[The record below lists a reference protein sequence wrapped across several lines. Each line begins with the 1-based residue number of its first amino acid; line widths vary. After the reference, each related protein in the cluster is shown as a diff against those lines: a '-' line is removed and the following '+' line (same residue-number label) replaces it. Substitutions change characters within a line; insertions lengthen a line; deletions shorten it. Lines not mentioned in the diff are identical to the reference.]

1 MNRSLIGQRRLG
13 KSNYQ
18 RIFVFGLVSVF
29 LSIIAV
35 GLLTP
40 VVVADDQT
48 VRDQEVVTENVT
60 DRSLLTYGTNQGN
73 STTVQAEGLVDAVG
87 DWRNDRIS
95 TLDLFEVVNFFRSE
109 ERLLSVEFDEQESP
123 GGERVTVSTASIV
136 GADRLDPPDEF
147 IIAVENESGTVLS
160 ESDPVPGS
168 GAGIPVESLGIQF
181 DIGEQVNL
189 TATLYRV
196 ENGSRGTPFQI
207 GAGGQVPG
215 PIGQTTVVS
224 PLAEPVL
231 SDLDIAGQG
240 SDATV
245 VAGQAENVSVNVT
258 NAGDQT
264 RSFTVEL
271 RVGSGDQQTNT
282 QNTASLVPG
291 ETGTVVFGNVTGG
304 LERGD
309 YNLRVGD
316 SQGVS
321 EVTGTATVQFGNV
334 DRVELTPSGTETIVA
349 GETLD
354 VSATAFDGS
363 GNVLETNDSAFGWDA
378 GNGSISGA
386 GLFDETTAAS
396 YDVTAALGGVTSSAT
411 TVIVNKP
418 AKFDVTI
425 TSVDS
430 AVTAGETV
438 TVAYEVTNTGDA
450 QATQDIGFA
459 VNGTTEATESG
470 LALNGSETFSG
481 QFTYATSSGDT
492 PVVSVSVS
500 SNDDSVTETVT
511 VNEPAKFD
519 VTITSV
525 DSAVTAGETVTV
537 AYEVTNTG
545 DLQDTQDIGFAVNGT
560 TEATESGLVL
570 NGGETFSGQFTYATV
585 VGDSPAVSVSVSSN
599 DDSVTET
606 VTVNEPANFDVTITS
621 IDSAV
626 TAGETVTVTYEVT
639 NTGDAQ
645 ATQNI
650 GFAVNGTTEDTES
663 GVTLDGSETFSGQFT
678 YVTGNADTPA
688 VSVSVSSNDDSVTE
702 TVTVEQ
708 PATPTLSAL
717 EVAGQGETAT
727 ILEGDNESVA
737 ATVTNV
743 GDQAGTFTLD
753 LTITNGTRQTDSQGT
768 GELAPG
774 ENRTVVFENVT
785 GSLVSDTYDVVVETG
800 GNSLTGNL
808 TVDAIE
814 SSVEFD
820 TTPGAASRGD
830 NLSNDV
836 AVNVSL
842 QRVGPSVAE
851 PVTVTL
857 VFEGLTRAGE
867 SETVLG
873 TETVQVERG
882 NTTRVVFDS
891 LAEIPPSAIATEGE
905 PVTLRAETR
914 DDTATREVDISNPVA
929 DAAAETVGGSDVVTV
944 LGAIDVGGES
954 VELGSGLEGLTLE
967 GFDGS
972 ARLFSGDTTL
982 PGPGTS
988 GLLELRADN
997 VTVRNLD
1004 LGLGGSVTGGLP
1016 VVDIVAN
1023 NTTVDNVTATRDAT
1037 GTDDQFTQVVRIGE
1051 NTTGSTVTAS
1061 TLGGQGDALNA
1072 IVTDDAG
1079 DATVTGNVFEGD
1091 ADTGVTLAGNGSTVE
1106 ANNFSG
1112 VGDAVDAYVFDFDQA
1127 ADLSGIGGA
1136 NSFGPAAS
1144 LTSVD
1149 FQTGG
1154 VRVNGSSLVPGP
1166 GPTRSL
1172 NTTQVEPGGTVEV
1185 TVTATLDSVADISF
1199 VDRWKPE
1206 FSSAE
1211 IVDTSFSTNLELVT
1225 GGDAIVQGDD
1235 VAAGELTI
1243 VYRVSV
1249 SDNATVG
1256 TTYEWTEFPDS
1267 AMRIGG
1273 ADFGIIG
1280 DDTVE
1285 VVNNSG

>member
-1 MNRSLIGQRRLG
+1 LG
-13 KSNYQ
+13 ESSYQ
-18 RIFVFGLVSVF
+18 RIFFFVLVGTF
-29 LSIIAV
+29 LSVIAV
-35 GLLTP
+35 GLLGP
-40 VVVADDQT
+40 AVAADDKT
-48 VRDQEVVTENVT
+48 VQDEEAVTENVS

-73 STTVQAEGLVDAVG
+73 FTTIQAAGLVDAVG

-95 TLDLFEVVNFFRSE
+95 TLDLFEVVNLFRSE
-109 ERLLSVEFDEQESP
+109 RKLLNVEFEEQESP

-136 GADRLDPPDEF
+136 GTDRLDPPDEF
-147 IIAVENESGTVLS
+147 IIAVENESGAVLS
-160 ESDPVPGS
+160 ESKPVPGS

-196 ENGSRGTPFQI
+196 ENGSRGAPFQI
-207 GAGGQVPG
+207 GAGGQVPA
-215 PIGQTTVVS
+215 PIEQTTVVS

-258 NAGDQT
+258 NTGDQT
-264 RSFTVEL
+264 RSFAVEL
-271 RVGSGDQQTNT
+271 RVGSGDQPTNT
-282 QNTASLVPG
+282 RSTAPLAPG

-321 EVTGTATVQFGNV
+321 EVTGTASIQFGNV
-334 DRVELTPSGTETIVA
+334 DRVELTPPGTETIVA
-349 GETLD
+349 GEILD
-354 VSATAFDGS
+354 VSATAFDAS
-363 GNVLETNDSAFGWDA
+363 GNVLETNDSAFSWDA

-386 GLFDETTAAS
+386 GVFDETTAAS

-411 TVIVNKP
+411 TVIVNEP
-418 AKFDVTI
+418 ANFDVRITGVDSAVTAGETVTVAYEVTNTGDLQGTQNIRFAVNGTTEATESGLGLNGSETFSGQFTYDTVVGDSPAVSVNVSSENSSVTETVTVNEPANFDVRITSVDSAVAVGETVTVAYELTNTGDVRATQDIRFAVNGTTEATESGLGLNGSETFSGQFTYATSSGDTPAVSVSVSSNDDSVTETVTVSEPANFDVII

-438 TVAYEVTNTGDA
+438 TVAYEVTNTGDVR
-450 QATQDIGFA
+450 ATQDIR
-459 VNGTTEATESG
+459 
-470 LALNGSETFSG
+470 
-481 QFTYATSSGDT
+481 
-492 PVVSVSVS
+492 
-500 SNDDSVTETVT
+500 
-511 VNEPAKFD
+511 
-519 VTITSV
+519 
-525 DSAVTAGETVTV
+525 
-537 AYEVTNTG
+537 
-545 DLQDTQDIGFAVNGT
+545 
-560 TEATESGLVL
+560 
-570 NGGETFSGQFTYATV
+570 
-585 VGDSPAVSVSVSSN
+585 
-599 DDSVTET
+599 
-606 VTVNEPANFDVTITS
+606 
-621 IDSAV
+621 
-626 TAGETVTVTYEVT
+626 
-639 NTGDAQ
+639 
-645 ATQNI
+645 
-650 GFAVNGTTEDTES
+650 FAVNGTTEDTES

-678 YVTGNADTPA
+678 YVTGDADTPA
-688 VSVSVSSNDDSVTE
+688 VSVNVSSNDDSVTE

-708 PATPTLSAL
+708 PATSALSAL
-717 EVAGQGETAT
+717 EVAEQGETAT
-727 ILEGDNESVA
+727 ILEGNNESVA

-753 LTITNGTRQTDSQGT
+753 LTITNGTQQTDSQGT
-768 GELAPG
+768 GKLAPG
-774 ENRTVVFENVT
+774 ETRTVLFENVT
-785 GSLVSDTYDVVVETG
+785 GGLASDTYDVVVETG
-800 GNSLTGNL
+800 NSSLTGNL

-814 SSVEFD
+814 STVEFD
-820 TTPGAASRGD
+820 NTPDGASRGD

-836 AVNVSL
+836 TVNVSL

-891 LAEIPPSAIATEGE
+891 LSGIPPSAIATDDE
-905 PVTLRAETR
+905 PVTLRAETG
-914 DDTATREVDISNPVA
+914 DDTATREIDISNSVA
-929 DAAAETVGGSDVVTV
+929 DAAAEAVGGSEVVTV

-954 VELGSGLEGLTLE
+954 VELASGLEGLTLE
-967 GFDGS
+967 GFDAS

-1016 VVDIVAN
+1016 VVDIVAD
-1023 NTTVDNVTATRDAT
+1023 NTTVDNVTATRNAT

-1061 TLGGQGDALNA
+1061 TLGGQGAALNA

-1079 DATVTGNVFEGD
+1079 DATVTGNVLQGD
-1091 ADTGVTLAGNGSTVE
+1091 ADIGLTLAGNGSTVE
-1106 ANNFSG
+1106 ANNFSA
-1112 VGDAVDAYVFDFDQA
+1112 VGGTVDAYVFDFEQA
-1127 ADLSGIGGA
+1127 ADLSAIGGT

-1185 TVTATLDSVADISF
+1185 TVTAALDSVADVSLADKWSPDF
-1199 VDRWKPE
+1199 NSTELVD
-1206 FSSAE
+1206 
-1211 IVDTSFSTNLELVT
+1211 VSFSTNLELVT
-1225 GGDAIVQGDD
+1225 GGDVIVQGDD

-1249 SDNATVG
+1249 SDSATVG
-1256 TTYEWTEFPDS
+1256 TTYEWSEFPDS
-1267 AMRIGG
+1267 AMRINGT
-1273 ADFGIIG
+1273 DFGIVG

-1285 VVNNSG
+1285 VVSNSG